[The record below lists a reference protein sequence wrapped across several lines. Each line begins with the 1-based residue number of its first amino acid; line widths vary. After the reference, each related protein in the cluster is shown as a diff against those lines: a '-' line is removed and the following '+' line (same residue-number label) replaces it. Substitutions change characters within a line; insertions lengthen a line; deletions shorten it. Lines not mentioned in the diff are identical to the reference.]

1 MEINA
6 TTYETIFLLYIDNEL
21 SPKERLQVEAW
32 IVENPSYALLM
43 EELKGTLMLPESI
56 RFPNKANL
64 KKRPF
69 APTKENIDT
78 TEIENLDAIWTAT
91 YSNYLMQDM
100 QAIPGL
106 STEFKNGL
114 KKNTANKGILIH
126 PFGFNQNKF
135 TYATVAALLMLFIG
149 YQQLTKTPELTT
161 VAANIPIKKD
171 KVLLQETIPNQTN
184 NTLTNN
190 EIASQTL
197 VQQSTN
203 SSLYKANGTDN
214 VLMTNSNYI
223 VKPYLETKET
233 IAIVEPMELYVPA
246 TNTNTIPENT
256 TSALA
261 TTLTS
266 AIDAEAELA
275 TDATAPVIYEIIDTE
290 DPDRTIYIA
299 NIEIDGNKLRGLKRK
314 VSSLFK
320 NNKSERNK

>member
-1 MEINA
+1 MQINA
-6 TTYETIFLLYIDNEL
+6 STYETFFLLYIDNEL
-21 SPKERLQVEAW
+21 SAKERLEVDAF
-32 IVENPSYALLM
+32 IAENPSYAMLM
-43 EELKGTLMLPESI
+43 EELKATVVAPESM
-56 RFPNKANL
+56 RFPMKATL
-64 KKRPF
+64 KKVEE
-69 APTKENIDT
+69 AVAED
-78 TEIENLDAIWTAT
+78 WTPT

-106 STEFKNGL
+106 SREFKNGL

-135 TYATVAALLMLFIG
+135 TYAAVAALLMLFIG

-161 VAANIPIKKD
+161 VAANTPVKKD
-171 KVLLQETIPNQTN
+171 KVLLQETILSQTN

-203 SSLYKANGTDN
+203 SSLSRANGTDN

-266 AIDAEAELA
+266 AMDAEAELA

-290 DPDRTIYIA
+290 DPNRTIYIA